1 LNLDKRC
8 TEVSRNFVSGTGMTS
23 NPNEIINGRSD
34 KAFCDYLLAEYD
46 NIAQAH
52 FKTMETI
59 STFFKH
65 YLVIMSIPIT
75 FLIISLNVFSE
86 KGKGFETSI
95 SHLGLFPLIILL
107 IVSLSGLGVL
117 IYIIN
122 LRMDAILYAR
132 TINGIRKYF
141 YDNSSL
147 NVGEG
152 LFMRVLPQTTH
163 LPPYSENRYFLP
175 VVLTFALLDGFY
187 LFSAVCIYPLIHQT
201 TAIRKPIEM
210 MWPYGVSIAGCF
222 ALIHAIIYW
231 RYGLYREHGYLRS
244 FIVGVDIDGVLNRHR
259 DHFCMLLEKNSNIK
273 VKPDDI
279 TTIPVHE
286 DQRLGVSEQEA
297 RKVFNDPRYWIEMPP
312 IENVAKPIKK
322 LRNIFKFKIYIFT
335 FRDWP
340 QLFDYAEKESN
351 EIKLNWKNAL
361 EELTRIVKP
370 SFSLRAYWKFRRM
383 REIDIITYLWLRKHK
398 IEFDAFVIEKGTENA
413 SDPRGKFRNRFYIS
427 RRKNIRL
434 FVEDDVE
441 KAHKLAY
448 VCEIVFL
455 INQPYNKYANGL
467 PKNVIRVDSWDE
479 IYRWIRKLS

>member
-1 LNLDKRC
+1 MK
-8 TEVSRNFVSGTGMTS
+8 S
-23 NPNEIINGRSD
+23 NPNEIINGGAD
-34 KAFCDYLLAEYD
+34 KAFCDYLLAEYN

-75 FLIISLNVFSE
+75 LLIIFLNVFL
-86 KGKGFETSI
+86 GKGNVIETSM
-95 SHLGLFPLIILL
+95 SQFGLFPLIILL
-107 IVSLSGLGVL
+107 IVSVSGLGVL
-117 IYIIN
+117 VYIIN

-163 LPPYSENRYFLP
+163 LPSYSENRYFLP

-187 LFSAVCIYPLIHQT
+187 LFSAVCFYPLIYQT
-201 TAIRKPIEM
+201 TSVLKDAIDK
-210 MWPYGVSIAGCF
+210 MWPYGISIAGCF
-222 ALIHAIIYW
+222 ALIHAGVYW
-231 RYGLYREHGYLRS
+231 MYGVYREHGYLRS
-244 FIVGVDIDGVLNRHR
+244 FIVGIDIDGVLNKHR
-259 DHFCMLLEKNSNIK
+259 EHFCRLLEKNCSIELN
-273 VKPDDI
+273 PDDI

-286 DQRLGVSEQEA
+286 DQRLGVSEQDGK
-297 RKVFNDPRYWIEMPP
+297 KVFNDPRYWIEMPSV
-312 IENVAKPIKK
+312 ENVAKPIKK

-340 QLFDYAEKESN
+340 QVFDHEEKESN

-361 EELTRIVKP
+361 KEFERVEKP
-370 SFSLRAYWKFRRM
+370 SLLLQAYWKFKRM
-383 REIDIITYLWLRKHK
+383 REIDIITYLWLRKHE
-398 IEFDAFVIEKGTENA
+398 IEFDKFVIEKGTENA

-427 RRKNIRL
+427 RRKNIRV

-441 KAHKLAY
+441 KAYKLAY

-455 INQPYNKYANGL
+455 INQPYNKCANGL
-467 PKNVIRVDSWDE
+467 PKNVIRVNSWDE